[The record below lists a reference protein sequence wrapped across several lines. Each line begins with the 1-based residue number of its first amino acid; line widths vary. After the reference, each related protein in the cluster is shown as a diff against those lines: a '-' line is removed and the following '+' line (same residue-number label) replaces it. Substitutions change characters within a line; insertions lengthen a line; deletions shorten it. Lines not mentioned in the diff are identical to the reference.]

1 LVGLAG
7 CENVYPFELS
17 GGMRK
22 RAALARAMALD
33 PDLLFFDEPS
43 AGLDPLSSRRLDEL
57 ILEIRASLGATI
69 VVVTHEVAR
78 MLTIGDNGVFLDAE
92 TRTILAVGN
101 PKTLRET
108 SGNPKTLR
116 ETSPEPQIRAFLS
129 RGEADTT
136 TV

>member
-1 LVGLAG
+1 
-7 CENVYPFELS
+7 
-17 GGMRK
+17 
-22 RAALARAMALD
+22 
-33 PDLLFFDEPS
+33 
-43 AGLDPLSSRRLDEL
+43 
-57 ILEIRASLGATI
+57 
-69 VVVTHEVAR
+69 